1 MPPEKRKMLR
11 NIVLSASI
19 MLLITLLLYD
29 NNALYYKRQES
40 RAGLLFTV
48 YLIAWIF
55 TLTAMISIAVF
66 FYRDRKIVYTLLFP
80 FTSLGCLTSEFLFII
95 NAISLHSFFGA
106 PWIYIV
112 QFFLNVLLG
121 VFMLILFFQQI
132 FQKEKLQQS

>member
-1 MPPEKRKMLR
+1 MLR

-19 MLLITLLLYD
+19 MLLVALLLYD

-40 RAGLLFTV
+40 RAGTLLTV
-48 YLIAWIF
+48 YWIAWIF
-55 TLTAMISIAVF
+55 TLTAIISIFVF
-66 FYRDRKIVYTLLFP
+66 FYRDRKIVHTLLFP
-80 FTSLGCLTSEFLFII
+80 FTSLGCLTAEFLFII

-121 VFMLILFFQQI
+121 TLMLILFFYQI
-132 FQKEKLQQS
+132 FQKENLQQS

>member
-1 MPPEKRKMLR
+1 MLR

-80 FTSLGCLTSEFLFII
+80 FTALGCLTSEFLFII

-106 PWIYIV
+106 PGIYIV

-121 VFMLILFFQQI
+121 IFMLILFFQQI